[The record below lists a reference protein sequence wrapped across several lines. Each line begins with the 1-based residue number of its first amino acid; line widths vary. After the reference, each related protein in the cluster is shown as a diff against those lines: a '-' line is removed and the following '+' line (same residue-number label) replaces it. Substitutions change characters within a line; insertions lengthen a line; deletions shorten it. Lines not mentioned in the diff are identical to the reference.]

1 MSQSCHMTAMV
12 VCKPA
17 FGIVSKVAFQFF
29 SRYLIDVPV
38 QSILEEQLGFLFCWV
53 IIICHQS

>member
-29 SRYLIDVPV
+29 SRKLIDVFGV
-38 QSILEEQLGFLFCWV
+38 SSDKL
-53 IIICHQS
+53 SNS